1 MKIVVVGGGVIG
13 LFTAFFLKRED
24 VDVVVVEQGEVGGW
38 SRAAAGILEF
48 TRFVINRINVRSYP
62 RNTYL

>member
-24 VDVVVVEQGEVGGW
+24 VDVVVV
-38 SRAAAGILEF
+38 
-48 TRFVINRINVRSYP
+48 
-62 RNTYL
+62 